1 MGPINVGGEMTN
13 NNASVRTILLVE
25 DYQETRAMLRV
36 WLEGR
41 GYRLVEAADGQEAV
55 DLAPLAHPDLILM
68 DLRLPELNGIA
79 ATRKLRQD
87 VGLQNVPVVALS
99 ALDPAMFREAALSV
113 GCVEYL
119 SKPIDLDQLEDVL
132 RRLLNPDQL
141 GDGDSLRSVH

>member
-1 MGPINVGGEMTN
+1 MTN

-79 ATRKLRQD
+79 ATRRLRQD

-119 SKPIDLDQLEDVL
+119 SKPIDLDQLEEVL
-132 RRLLNPDQL
+132 RRLLNPDQIS
-141 GDGDSLRSVH
+141 GGDSLQSVH

>member
-1 MGPINVGGEMTN
+1 MGQINVGGEMTN
-13 NNASVRTILLVE
+13 NNAIVRTILLVE

-79 ATRKLRQD
+79 ATRRLRQD

-132 RRLLNPDQL
+132 RRLLNADQTS
-141 GDGDSLRSVH
+141 GGDSSQSIH

>member
-1 MGPINVGGEMTN
+1 MNTKNE
-13 NNASVRTILLVE
+13 NARTILLVE
-25 DYQETRAMLRV
+25 DYQETRAMLRI
-36 WLEGR
+36 WLERR

-79 ATRKLRQD
+79 ATRRLRQD
-87 VGLQNVPVVALS
+87 ATLQDVPVVALS

-119 SKPIDLDQLEDVL
+119 TKPIDLDKLEDVL
-132 RRLLNPDQL
+132 TRLLNPS
-141 GDGDSLRSVH
+141 GNTPPPIH

>member
-1 MGPINVGGEMTN
+1 MNTKNE
-13 NNASVRTILLVE
+13 NARTILLVE
-25 DYQETRAMLRV
+25 DYQETRAMLRI
-36 WLEGR
+36 WLERR

-79 ATRKLRQD
+79 ATRRLRQD
-87 VGLQNVPVVALS
+87 AALQDVPVVALS

-119 SKPIDLDQLEDVL
+119 TKPIDLDKLEDVL
-132 RRLLNPDQL
+132 TRLLNPT
-141 GDGDSLRSVH
+141 GSNPPPVH

>member
-1 MGPINVGGEMTN
+1 MKQKNRSN
-13 NNASVRTILLVE
+13 STILLVE
-25 DYQETRAMLRV
+25 DYEETRTMLRT
-36 WLEGR
+36 WLEKR

-79 ATRKLRQD
+79 ATRRLRQIAE
-87 VGLQNVPVVALS
+87 LKNVPVVVLS

-119 SKPIDLDQLEDVL
+119 SKPIDLNKLEDL
-132 RRLLNPDQL
+132 LIRLLGKDRAVPGTLTLMSSSGQ
-141 GDGDSLRSVH
+141 G

>member
-1 MGPINVGGEMTN
+1 MNTKNE
-13 NNASVRTILLVE
+13 NARTILLVE
-25 DYQETRAMLRV
+25 DYQETRAMLRI
-36 WLEGR
+36 WLERR

-79 ATRKLRQD
+79 ATRRLRQD
-87 VGLQNVPVVALS
+87 AALQDIPVVALS

-119 SKPIDLDQLEDVL
+119 TKPIDLDKLEDVL
-132 RRLLNPDQL
+132 TRLLNPT
-141 GDGDSLRSVH
+141 GSNPPPVH

>member
-1 MGPINVGGEMTN
+1 MNTKNE
-13 NNASVRTILLVE
+13 NARTILLVE
-25 DYQETRAMLRV
+25 DYQETRAMLRI
-36 WLEGR
+36 WLERR

-79 ATRKLRQD
+79 ATRRLRQD
-87 VGLQNVPVVALS
+87 VGLQDVPVVALS

-119 SKPIDLDQLEDVL
+119 TKPIDLDKLEDVL
-132 RRLLNPDQL
+132 TRLLHPAEAEGPPQ
-141 GDGDSLRSVH
+141 VH